1 MLLQGYF
8 GHFILKRW
16 IVLEFMSWSKLSSTI
31 PTSDPIL
38 WKKTP
43 LARCQILH
51 GLWGTFLPR
60 IPFHKRKPLWL
71 NVIIA
76 SSVEVSI
83 VFCMRKGCKLLEPS
97 HIRQQIVTHRKGC
110 ILLGESCFH
119 MEPHI
124 MSLLTTLFVSKHLTL
139 HVPWNMISY
148 FALTKHYRNILEI

>member
-1 MLLQGYF
+1 MP
-8 GHFILKRW
+8 
-16 IVLEFMSWSKLSSTI
+16 WSKLPSTI

-43 LARCQILH
+43 LARRQILH
-51 GLWGTFLPR
+51 GPWGTFLPR
-60 IPFHKRKPLWL
+60 IPFHKKTPLAKCHYC
-71 NVIIA
+71 VIRWCICFILH
-76 SSVEVSI
+76 E
-83 VFCMRKGCKLLEPS
+83 KGCKLLEPS

-110 ILLGESCFH
+110 ILFGASCFH

-148 FALTKHYRNILEI
+148 FALTKHYRNILEILKDTFTRVFWSFHT